1 MNRLVAICLQAGI
14 LLCLSNP
21 LFSQNF
27 QYPYVE
33 NFGSA
38 QEYQLGAPNP
48 NEGTQFLPVGID
60 LYEGN
65 DPNSIYYGMVP
76 PNSSSKPVIVF
87 VHGYASNAS
96 VWYSGDD
103 NMYRD
108 VYDDGYRSAFVSL
121 TPNRHIWTN
130 GNMLS
135 NSIDQIR
142 THYNVN
148 TVVVVGWS
156 KGGVDTDA
164 SIVHYGANT
173 KVSEVFTLSTP
184 HQGTSIAE
192 VANSVLLSL
201 VNIIFMQN
209 NDATKSLTR
218 GYISYFRSI
227 TDGNA
232 NNTVGYTTFGG
243 WGNGPLA
250 RLDIPQTLLHAIDG
264 KKKNG
269 GNDGVVPY
277 ASSRRPGGRELFSGQ
292 RKEYGWFG
300 IPYYPGPSETNLDH
314 FEVTRGSKVWPF
326 IKGVLQGT
334 LRTAPNQTPSDYQLD
349 PVIRSQSQ
357 LIAST
362 GTDDIFQISDRDEEV
377 KVMLMGSQLPKVL
390 RAKSVQNG
398 EMLPFE
404 LVQTSA
410 EGNVYRSTSLTT
422 GSYRLDLNQEY
433 IALIE
438 SEGGPTATLE
448 PLFPAGKNLFDDR
461 QAMEFKVMAEGIGS
475 EDLSSLKVHGT
486 LSRINDLEL
495 QATDDTPI
503 ILPFSWNGETFQASV
518 DSQLPAGVYSISIT
532 VEGQGFVRTIVS
544 SVAKVNQTS
553 STPEDQANLHIV
565 DIYPN
570 PFSEVLTIELD
581 SDTDGMLRVYDLQG
595 RAIQQFSIAAGK
607 ASQVKW
613 NAKASGIASGMYLL
627 EFSNEGG
634 QSVSERVILK

>member
-14 LLCLSNP
+14 LLCLSNS

-48 NEGTQFLPVGID
+48 SEGTQFIPVGID

-76 PNSSSKPVIVF
+76 ANSSSKPVIVF

-108 VYDDGYRSAFVSL
+108 VYDDGYRTAFVSL

-164 SIVHYGANT
+164 SIVHYGANS

-192 VANSVLLSL
+192 VANSILLGL

-232 NNTVGYTTFGG
+232 NNTVGYTTLGA

-250 RLDIPQTLLHAIDG
+250 RLDIPQTLLHGIDG

-334 LRTAPNQTPSDYQLD
+334 LRTAPNQTPSDYHMD

-362 GTDDIFQISDRDEEV
+362 GTDDIFHISDRDQEV
-377 KVMLMGSQLPKVL
+377 KVMLMGGQLPNNL
-390 RAKSVQNG
+390 NAKSVQSG
-398 EMLPFE
+398 ELLPFE
-404 LVQTSA
+404 LIQSSA
-410 EGNVYRSTSLTT
+410 EGNVYRATSLAP
-422 GSYRLDLNQEY
+422 GSFHFDLKQEY
-433 IALIE
+433 IALVE
-438 SEGGPTATLE
+438 AEGGPTATLE
-448 PLFPAGKNLFDDR
+448 PLFPTGKNLFDDR
-461 QAMEFKVMAEGIGS
+461 QAMEFEVKAEGIDTEHLGN
-475 EDLSSLKVHGT
+475 LKVHGT
-486 LSRINDLEL
+486 LNRINDLEL
-495 QATDDTPI
+495 QATNDAPTV
-503 ILPFSWNGETFQASV
+503 LSFNWNGEAFQASANS
-518 DSQLPAGVYSISIT
+518 DLPAGVYSISVT
-532 VEGQGFVRTIVS
+532 VEGKDFVRTLVS

-553 STPEDQANLHIV
+553 SNPEDQANLQIV
-565 DIYPN
+565 DIFPN
-570 PFSEVLTIELD
+570 PFTEVVTMEIKSETKGSLQI
-581 SDTDGMLRVYDLQG
+581 YDLQG
-595 RAIQQFSIAAGK
+595 RPIQDFSIEAGE

-613 NAKASGIASGMYLL
+613 DAKASGMASGMYLL

-634 QSVSERVILK
+634 QTVSERLILK